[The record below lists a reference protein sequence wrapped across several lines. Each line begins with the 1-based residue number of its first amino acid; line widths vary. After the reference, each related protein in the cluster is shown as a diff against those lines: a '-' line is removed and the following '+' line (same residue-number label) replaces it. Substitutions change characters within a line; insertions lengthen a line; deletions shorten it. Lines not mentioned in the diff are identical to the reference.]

1 MITRLRKESKK
12 ILRPIALAFSK
23 IGISANSMTIIGLV
37 LAFLYFIIIF
47 IFRNPLYG
55 IILIVFSSLADALDG
70 EIARITGK
78 ASLFGS
84 FLDSSLDRVEDTL
97 FLSGLCFLGFQSY
110 LVTILVGLSLI
121 IPYLRAKA
129 ESLGIK
135 AEGKGI
141 IERGERL
148 IFIFI
153 ILLISMF
160 YFQLS
165 LYIFYIFIILSAI
178 TVIQRFFLVSSGVP
192 K

>member
-12 ILRPIALAFSK
+12 ILRPIALSFSK
-23 IGISANSMTIIGLV
+23 IGISANLMTIIGLV
-37 LAFLYFIIIF
+37 LALSYFIIIML
-47 IFRNPLYG
+47 FRNPAYG
-55 IILIVFSSLADALDG
+55 IVLIIFSSLADALDG

-78 ASLFGS
+78 AGILGS

-97 FLSGLCFLGFQSY
+97 FLSALCFLGFQSY
-110 LVTILVGLSLI
+110 LVAVLVGLSLI

-148 IFIFI
+148 IFILI
-153 ILLISMF
+153 ILLISIF
-160 YFQLS
+160 YFQIS
-165 LYIFYIFIILSAI
+165 VYIFYIFIVLSAI
-178 TVIQRFFLVSSGVP
+178 TVIQRFFLVLSSLP

>member
-12 ILRPIALAFSK
+12 ILRPIASALSK
-23 IGISANSMTIIGLV
+23 LGISANLMTIIGLV
-37 LAFLYFIIIF
+37 LALLYFIIIML
-47 IFRNPLYG
+47 FRNPLYG
-55 IILIVFSSLADALDG
+55 LVLIIFSSLADALDG

-78 ASLFGS
+78 AGVLGS
-84 FLDSSLDRVEDTL
+84 FLDSSLDRIEDTL
-97 FLSGLCFLGFQSY
+97 FLSALCFLGFQSY
-110 LVTILVGLSLI
+110 LVAILVGLSLI

-148 IFIFI
+148 IFIMI

-160 YFQLS
+160 YFQIS
-165 LYIFYIFIILSAI
+165 TYIFYIFIILSAI
-178 TVIQRFFLVSSGVP
+178 TVIQRFFLVSSSLP

>member
-12 ILRPIALAFSK
+12 ILRPAALFFSK
-23 IGISANSMTIIGLV
+23 MGISANFMTIMGLI
-37 LAFLYFIIIF
+37 LALVYFAIIIL
-47 IFRNPLYG
+47 FRNPLYG
-55 IILIVFSSLADALDG
+55 AILIIFSSLADALDG

-78 ASLFGS
+78 ASVLGS
-84 FLDSSLDRVEDTL
+84 FLDSSLDRIEDTL

-110 LVTILVGLSLI
+110 LVAILVGLSLI

-129 ESLGIK
+129 ESLGIR

-148 IFIFI
+148 IFILI
-153 ILLISMF
+153 ILLISTF
-160 YFQLS
+160 YFQIS
-165 LYIFYIFIILSAI
+165 IYVFYLFIILSAI
-178 TVIQRFFLVSSGVP
+178 TVIQRFFLVSSGLP